1 MAFAIA
7 EARLLDRLMDVI
19 PKPPK
24 VKPGN
29 DYNKHLTDFYTKSV
43 TMGEKDGHLSDIIL
57 VSP

>member
-1 MAFAIA
+1 LGWAIA

-24 VKPGN
+24 TKAGN
-29 DYNKHLTDFYTKSV
+29 DYNKNLGDFYTKSV
-43 TMGEKDGHLSDIIL
+43 VMGEADGHLSDIIL